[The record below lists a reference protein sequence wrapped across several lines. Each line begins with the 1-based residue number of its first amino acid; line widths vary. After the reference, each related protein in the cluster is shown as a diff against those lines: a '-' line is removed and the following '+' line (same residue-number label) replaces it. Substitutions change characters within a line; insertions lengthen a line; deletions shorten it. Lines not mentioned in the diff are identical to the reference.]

1 MEKYT
6 EEFKQIV
13 EDSKIALTFSIP
25 LVIAEEAT
33 IQIENNKGGMKGEA
47 SGGPITQLLMLA
59 TATQNLIK
67 ALEADKEEEDEDVD
81 ILALFLSAMEIADE
95 ISEVE
100 KK

>member
-1 MEKYT
+1 MERYT
-6 EEFKQIV
+6 EEFKQLV
-13 EDSKIALTFSIP
+13 EDSKTALAFSIP

-33 IQIENNKGGMKGEA
+33 IEIKNNKGGMEVET

-81 ILALFLSAMEIADE
+81 ILALFLSAMGIVDE
-95 ISEVE
+95 IGEVE
-100 KK
+100 KE